1 MAFKMKGFPSHSGT
15 TVAKHGIH
23 LKEHGKKS
31 GDVNVGDA
39 GGSLLYKSPMKQ
51 ADIPIGTVKG
61 DLVKVAQGWIDISSP
76 EGRKFLEQSQMPTT
90 RSTTFDA
97 EELAKKNK
105 ERLAR
110 ESGEEAAEKTTKKV
124 VQEGGEKVVQRQTK
138 KKVAKSVI
146 KKALTRLIPGVGWA
160 LAAHDVY
167 KINQYM
173 DDGMSLTKAIKKHYL
188 GLD

>member
-1 MAFKMKGFPSHSGT
+1 MAFKMKGFPMQVGTSGI
-15 TVAKHGIH
+15 KHGIH
-23 LKEHGKKS
+23 VEDHGKKA
-31 GDVNVGDA
+31 GDIDDPGAFD
-39 GGSLLYKSPMKQ
+39 YKSPMKQ
-51 ADIPIGTVKG
+51 TDVPIGTIKG
-61 DLVKVAQGWIDISSP
+61 DLIKVAKGWIDVSSA

-97 EELAKKNK
+97 DELARKNR

-110 ESGEEAAEKTTKKV
+110 EASEETAETTTKKV
-124 VQEGGEKVVQRQTK
+124 VKEGSEKVVKRQAVK
-138 KKVAKSVI
+138 KASKSVI
-146 KKALTRLIPGVGWA
+146 KKALTRLIPYAGWA

-173 DDGMSLTKAIKKHYL
+173 GEGMSLGKAIKKHYL